1 MPQRQSTVDSCGKKT
16 MPRGGAYQQARELV
30 EANLSSVMQKL
41 IVLSGK
47 GGVGKTAMSVNM
59 AVTLADS
66 GHKVCILDTDIH
78 GPNVLRLLNLQ
89 GRMPDVKGNRIIPLP
104 FSDNLSVVSSA
115 FMLASEDSPL
125 IWRGPLKV
133 AAIQQFLAN
142 VEWGEL
148 DYLVVDS
155 PPGTGDEPLTVAQLV
170 PQPVSA
176 VLVTTPQLV
185 AIDDVRKAVG
195 FCNRVNLPIAGIIE
209 NMSGMSCPHCGGQI
223 DLYKRGG
230 ARTAAAEAG
239 VPFLGEVPFD
249 PGMVVT
255 SDKGV
260 PFVREFPDS
269 PSAIVVKEVV
279 SQLPT
284 PD

>member
-1 MPQRQSTVDSCGKKT
+1 
-16 MPRGGAYQQARELV
+16 MPRNGAFQQARELV
-30 EANLSSVMQKL
+30 KNNLSSVRQKL

-47 GGVGKTAMSVNM
+47 GGVGKTAMSVNI
-59 AVTLADS
+59 AVSLA
-66 GHKVCILDTDIH
+66 GQGFRVCLLDTDIH

-89 GRMPDVKGNRIIPLP
+89 GRMPDVKENRIVPLP

-133 AAIQQFLAN
+133 AAIRQFLAN
-142 VEWGEL
+142 VVWGEI
-148 DYLVVDS
+148 DYLIVDS

-170 PQPVSA
+170 PPPVSA

-185 AIDDVRKAVG
+185 ATDDVRKAAG
-195 FCNRVNLPIAGIIE
+195 FCNRVGLPVAGIIE

-230 ARTAAAEAG
+230 ARVAAAEVG
-239 VPFLGEVPFD
+239 MPFLGEVAFD
-249 PGMVVT
+249 PRMVVT
-255 SDKGV
+255 SDKGT
-260 PFVREFPDS
+260 PFITEFPDA
-269 PSAIVVKEVV
+269 PAAIAVKEIVAK
-279 SQLPT
+279 LPV
-284 PD
+284 PE

>member
-1 MPQRQSTVDSCGKKT
+1 MPKGS
-16 MPRGGAYQQARELV
+16 AFQQARELV
-30 EANLSSVMQKL
+30 EANLSGVNQKL

-47 GGVGKTAMSVNM
+47 GGVGKTALSVNI
-59 AVTLADS
+59 AVTLADT
-66 GHKVCILDTDIH
+66 GRRVCLLDTDIH

-89 GRMPDVKGNRIIPLP
+89 GRMPDVKGARIVPLP
-104 FSDNLSVVSSA
+104 FSDRLSVVSAA
-115 FMLASEDSPL
+115 FMLASEDSPM

-142 VEWGEL
+142 VEWGEI
-148 DYLVVDS
+148 DYLIIDS

-170 PQPVSA
+170 PPPASA

-195 FCNRVNLPIAGIIE
+195 FCKRVGLAIAGIIE

-223 DLYKRGG
+223 ELYKRGG
-230 ARTAAAEAG
+230 ARVAAAETAI
-239 VPFLGEVPFD
+239 PFLGEVAFD
-249 PGMVVT
+249 PGMVIT

-269 PSAIVVKEVV
+269 PSAAAIKQIVN
-279 SQLPT
+279 QLPV

>member
-1 MPQRQSTVDSCGKKT
+1 MPK
-16 MPRGGAYQQARELV
+16 GGAFQQAREIVKASLAGV
-30 EANLSSVMQKL
+30 RQKL

-47 GGVGKTAMSVNM
+47 GGVGKTAMSVNI
-59 AVTLADS
+59 AATLAS
-66 GHKVCILDTDIH
+66 RGHGVCLLDTDIH

-89 GRMPDVKGNRIIPLP
+89 GRMPEVREGRISPLP

-142 VEWGEL
+142 VDWGEI
-148 DYLVVDS
+148 DYLIVDS

-170 PQPVSA
+170 PPPVSA
-176 VLVTTPQLV
+176 ILVTTPQLV
-185 AIDDVRKAVG
+185 ATDDVRKAAG
-195 FCNRVNLPIAGIIE
+195 FCSRVGLSIAGIIE
-209 NMSGMSCPHCGGQI
+209 NMSGMSCPHCGKQI

-230 ARTAAAEAG
+230 ARVTAADLG
-239 VPFLGEVPFD
+239 IPFLGEVAFD
-249 PGMVVT
+249 PAMVVT

-260 PFVREFPDS
+260 PFVLEFPEAPAAVS
-269 PSAIVVKEVV
+269 IAEIA
-279 SQLPT
+279 SQLPV
-284 PD
+284 PE